1 MKVIYAT
8 SDLNSWVDVAQDM
21 RLLQDWEPIY
31 WVTTPQNEEIVQ
43 KVFPLAITQGYIDAI
58 RGLYTWEI
66 VSQDKKSLDEKI
78 LTKYYVYEKTVLKM
92 MDRMDPTGYAFNLT
106 ERTELYYEFL
116 EYWINAIHKLEPDIV
131 IFSESP
137 HAIFQYVL
145 YAVCVENNIKVIRF
159 NPTHIGGLTFLA
171 SKINEIPEFLRQ
183 TYHEFLESNPISTSD
198 YKIVNAYLDKN
209 RDTYQNALPYY
220 MHHLTHKDSIKEK
233 IVHFANKTNRFINN
247 RMVTAYKKGSNYS
260 LKNHITKLNLLQYK
274 IKGVYLKKKL
284 KKEYQKLVGLE
295 DLTQSYVYVALHYQP
310 EKTTSPE
317 GGVFVDQLLMIRML
331 SDTVPKGWKIY
342 VKEHVSQFSEK
353 LYGEQG
359 RSIEFYK
366 KISMSE
372 NVQLI
377 STDINSFD
385 LIDNAKAIATVTG
398 TVGLEAV
405 IRGKPVLSFGYAWYV
420 SCHGVFKIRHRKELK
435 KALERIEKGYAIET
449 ENVNAFLYAVE
460 KVSFP
465 MYLNPG
471 NKVGVSF
478 GDKINKQNITECLL
492 QYMHKV

>member
-8 SDLNSWVDVAQDM
+8 SDLNTWVDVAKDM
-21 RLLQDWEPIY
+21 HLLQDWEPVY
-31 WVTTPQNEEIVQ
+31 WVTTPQNE
-43 KVFPLAITQGYIDAI
+43 KVIRNAFPLAITQGYIDAI
-58 RGLYTWEI
+58 RGIYTWGK
-66 VSQDKKSLDEKI
+66 VYQDKKSLDETI

-92 MDRMDPTGYAFNLT
+92 MDRMDPTAYAFNLT

-131 IFSESP
+131 VFSESP

-171 SKINEIPEFLRQ
+171 SKINEIPESLRK
-183 TYHEFLESNPISTSD
+183 TYQECLENSPVSISD

-209 RDTYQNALPYY
+209 RDSYQNALPYY
-220 MHHLTHKDSIKEK
+220 MHHLTQKYSIKEK
-233 IVHFANKTNRFINN
+233 IVHFADKTNRFVNN
-247 RMVTAYKKGSNYS
+247 RMITAYKKGSNYS
-260 LKNHITKLNLLQYK
+260 LRNHITKLDLLQYK
-274 IKGVYLKKKL
+274 IKGYYAKKKL
-284 KKEYQKLVGLE
+284 KKEYQKLAVLA

-331 SDTVPKGWKIY
+331 SDIVPKGWKIY
-342 VKEHVSQFSEK
+342 VKEHISQFSEK

-359 RSIEFYK
+359 RNSEFYK
-366 KISMSE
+366 KISMLG

-377 STDINSFD
+377 SSDVNSFN

-398 TVGLEAV
+398 TVGLEAL
-405 IRGKPVLSFGYAWYV
+405 IRGKPVLSFGYAWYAL
-420 SCHGVFKIRHRKELK
+420 CHGVFKIRQMKDLK
-435 KALERIEKGYAIET
+435 KALELIEKGYDIET
-449 ENVNAFLYAVE
+449 QDVDAFLYAVE

-478 GDKINKQNITECLL
+478 GDEINRKNIIECLL
-492 QYMHKV
+492 K